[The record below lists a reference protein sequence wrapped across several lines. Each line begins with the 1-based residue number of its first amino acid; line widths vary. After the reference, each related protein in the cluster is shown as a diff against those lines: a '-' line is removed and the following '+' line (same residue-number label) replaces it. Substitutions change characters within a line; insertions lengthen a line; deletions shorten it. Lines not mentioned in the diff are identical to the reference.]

1 MAGKRGNKRKQQ
13 EARRQAHLDRVAGAS
28 ADAAGGHGQ
37 RRERVRDDAAR
48 AAAAGPSAARWLV
61 ASAAGGPRDVRAVDV
76 VADLLALDPRT
87 RLRSRGDDELR
98 GLAGHVETL
107 VTLGATVA
115 SGRRLV
121 DVLVADEQDRAA
133 LEPSLD
139 LDALLTDG
147 PVTDR
152 SHDRTIRLAEA
163 MLARAAEHRDGGVD
177 LYDMVAPV
185 GLARHERADE
195 IEIEVRVGTE
205 GVGLLA
211 GPDPAIVTVSGGW
224 IATSPME
231 LFLTA
236 ARGLLEGTPA
246 EVGGAALYAWLDH
259 AVAHPDDPWWTS
271 LSTIIEVDAPAL
283 LQQSAARAGSDHPDV
298 AGAALVDLVA
308 LRHPLL

>member
-13 EARRQAHLDRVAGAS
+13 EARRQAHLDRVAGAPTG
-28 ADAAGGHGQ
+28 AAGDQ
-37 RRERVRDDAAR
+37 RRERRRDDAAR
-48 AAAAGPSAARWLV
+48 VAAAGPSAARWLV
-61 ASAAGGPRDVRAVDV
+61 ASAAGDPRDVRAVDV

-87 RLRSRGDDELR
+87 RLRGRGEDDLR
-98 GLAGHVETL
+98 GLAGHVESLVTMGAVAPSGRTL
-107 VTLGATVA
+107 VE
-115 SGRRLV
+115 
-121 DVLVADEQDRAA
+121 VLVADEEDRTA

-139 LDALLTDG
+139 LDALLADG

-152 SHDRTIRLAEA
+152 SHDRTIRLAGA
-163 MLARAAEHRDGGVD
+163 MLARAAEHRDGRVD
-177 LYDMVAPV
+177 LYELVAPV
-185 GLARHERADE
+185 GLARHASADE
-195 IEIEVRVGTE
+195 IEIAVRVGTE

-224 IATSPME
+224 IATSPTE
-231 LFLTA
+231 LFLAA
-236 ARGLLEGTPA
+236 ARGLLEGTAA

-271 LSTIIEVDAPAL
+271 LSTIIAVDAPAL

-298 AGAALVDLVA
+298 AGAALVELVA